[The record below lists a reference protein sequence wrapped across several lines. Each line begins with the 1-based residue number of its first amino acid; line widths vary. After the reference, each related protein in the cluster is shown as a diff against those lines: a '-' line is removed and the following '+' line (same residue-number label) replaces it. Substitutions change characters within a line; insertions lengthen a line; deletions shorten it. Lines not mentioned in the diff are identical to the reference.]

1 MVNRIKHTEL
11 IIAFFFARDQFTG
24 FSGSSG
30 PFQSTTTNDC
40 WREAVEPPV
49 SVELE
54 DPGGVRLLGSLLLR
68 GLENILNDGLC
79 TPSVFCMCMGNPR
92 RFLFL
97 YLLMIGTFNQEGK
110 AIDSGQVDKVDRRKK

>member
-1 MVNRIKHTEL
+1 M
-11 IIAFFFARDQFTG
+11 AFFFARDQFTG

-54 DPGGVRLLGSLLLR
+54 DPGGVRLSGSLLLR

-79 TPSVFCMCMGNPR
+79 TPSVFCMCMCSPR

-110 AIDSGQVDKVDRRKK
+110 AIDSGQVDRRKK